1 MRHES
6 SLINH
11 GSSKTDIKE
20 LGSTTKGLRRGLNF
34 AHQLLGKHH
43 VRTGRRHKAT
53 TGSLSLLKRQQIK
66 ARRQR
71 LALKKQLRRA
81 LAQQSL
87 LERKMELLHHILD
100 VVLTV
105 TTDCH
110 FTHALQNC
118 RPSVRPSVRLS
129 VCQSQSV
136 FLHIMAC
143 AGHHLLLELSCGLHI
158 MHARVLSL
166 TCTMHDTY
174 FTRQFSHAQ
183 IPCCTLEL
191 NLDRVVHW

>member
-1 MRHES
+1 M
-6 SLINH
+6 
-11 GSSKTDIKE
+11 
-20 LGSTTKGLRRGLNF
+20 
-34 AHQLLGKHH
+34 
-43 VRTGRRHKAT
+43 RTGRRHKAT
-53 TGSLSLLKRQQIK
+53 KGSLFLLKRQQIK

-100 VVLTV
+100 VILMVI
-105 TTDCH
+105 TDCH
-110 FTHALQNC
+110 LKWPISHMRYKVVVRL
-118 RPSVRPSVRLS
+118 SVRPSVCLS
-129 VCQSQSV
+129 VCACV
-136 FLHIMAC
+136 FAHEMAC
-143 AGHHLLLELSCGLHI
+143 AGHHLLLELSCGPRI

-166 TCTMHDTY
+166 TCTMHGTY

-191 NLDRVVHW
+191 KLDRVVHW